1 MNAARYNKVTAS
13 VISGAAMAVLIS
25 IWPTMLTA
33 EGQVG
38 LQTLITAV
46 GVWAWRNQPSR
57 Y

>member
-13 VISGAAMAVLIS
+13 VISGAVMAVLIS